1 MSYFDYDTIDSVRDK
16 INELY
21 AKKND
26 IHVNLVANRKKIK
39 GVAATITGV
48 YNNFFCVKSLVNK
61 YLEDFTINY
70 IDIITKKIIIDEL

>member
-26 IHVNLVANRKKIK
+26 IHVNLVVNRKKIK